1 MGPLVHF
8 PTINWFFNTMIL
20 DCDGLMTVNPTSIV
34 VLAAAVAKTL
44 IVNPINLLFYD
55 FGLKMDHSK
64 WPL

>member
-1 MGPLVHF
+1 
-8 PTINWFFNTMIL
+8 MIL
-20 DCDGLMTVNPTSIV
+20 DCDGLMTVKPTSIV

-44 IVNPINLLFYD
+44 IVNPVMPLVYD